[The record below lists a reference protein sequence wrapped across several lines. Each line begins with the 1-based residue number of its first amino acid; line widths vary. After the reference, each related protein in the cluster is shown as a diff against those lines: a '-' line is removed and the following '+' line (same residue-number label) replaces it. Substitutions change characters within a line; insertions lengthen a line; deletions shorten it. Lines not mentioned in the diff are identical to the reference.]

1 MGWLIM
7 IGGLLMAAVVAL
19 FIDAWDRH
27 ARRKQYDDAAK
38 LHAERVEHEAIGG
51 DERTKLNWETR

>member
-1 MGWLIM
+1 M